1 MLDLTGRHIH
11 IVGGSRGI
19 GAAAAVMAAKAGAD
33 VSFTYRS
40 RADAAEAV
48 AKQVRALGRKALAL
62 PADAAADGA
71 MEAALD
77 RAVKELGPLTGL
89 VVSAGIFEPAKIED
103 MTLEFWNRM
112 MSVNLTSTF
121 LAVKAAARHMRA
133 GKRGGSMVIYT
144 STAGQRGSDVFS
156 AYATSKGAQILFMR
170 SMSRELAGDRIRVNC
185 IAPSWTETDMSGHVM
200 DGIGREGILKNC
212 PLGRVGLPDDVAG
225 TTAFL
230 LSDLA
235 QFITGSTVTVDGG
248 IDMRG

>member
-1 MLDLTGRHIH
+1 MITLTGRHIH
-11 IVGGSRGI
+11 VVGGSRGI
-19 GAAAAVMAAKAGAD
+19 GAAAVVMAAKAGAD

-48 AKQVRALGRKALAL
+48 VAQVRALGRKAVAL
-62 PADAAADGA
+62 PADAAAEGA
-71 MEAALD
+71 MEGALD

-112 MSVNLTSTF
+112 MAVNLTATF
-121 LAVKAAARHMRA
+121 LSVKAAARHIRA
-133 GKRGGSMVIYT
+133 AKRGGSMVIYT

-200 DGIGREGILKNC
+200 DSIGREGILKNC

-225 TTAFL
+225 ATTFL

-235 QFITGSTVTVDGG
+235 QFITGTTVTVDGG